1 MQYVSQTILPPVVSA
16 KLDNDHRSDGVGNR
30 KAAQCSCDES
40 VISVF
45 YYCECGILPV
55 AMMINH
61 CVLNMLC
68 GFTNELFK
76 SEQQVWPIF
85 YRFLLFKNCVVFCTT

>member
-1 MQYVSQTILPPVVSA
+1 MSQTILPPVVSA
-16 KLDNDHRSDGVGNR
+16 KLDNDHKNDGVGNR
-30 KAAQCSCDES
+30 KAAQCSRGES

-45 YYCECGILPV
+45 YCHCGTLPV

-61 CVLNMLC
+61 CVPNMLC

-85 YRFLLFKNCVVFCTT
+85 YRFLLKNCAVFFYN